1 MADFRKLIE
10 SMNQILEGS
19 WEDDEA
25 ADRAAFDM
33 QPKTNMCPDCEGG
46 RYDPE
51 GECETCGGAGEIFE
65 DGIEE
70 GRDVREM
77 TNKIYHA
84 MDDEILNPRDVAE
97 ACMSYMSE
105 SNVAEMARMN
115 GFFEYE
121 NDEDEDD
128 DEFESVERDDE
139 WGEVVEP
146 LDDISDPMD
155 YDDEDKYDLGEDPW
169 GLGQ

>member
-1 MADFRKLIE
+1 MKTLLE
-10 SMNQILEGS
+10 NMNQIIEGS

-25 ADRAAFDM
+25 ADKAAFDM
-33 QPKTNMCPDCEGG
+33 QPKTNICPDCEGG

-77 TNKIYHA
+77 TNKIWEA
-84 MDDEILNPRDVAE
+84 MDDEMLDPRTVAE
-97 ACMSYMSE
+97 AAMSYMSE
-105 SNVAEMARMN
+105 SQVADMAQIN
-115 GFFEYE
+115 GWFEYE
-121 NDEDEDD
+121 DEDMEEGNEFSGALAAAKATGDDKFKVGSKEYDVTED
-128 DEFESVERDDE
+128 E
-139 WGEVVEP
+139 
-146 LDDISDPMD
+146 
-155 YDDEDKYDLGEDPW
+155 LGEDPW

>member
-1 MADFRKLIE
+1 MTYKMSNMKTLLE
-10 SMNQILEGS
+10 NMNQIIEGS

-25 ADRAAFDM
+25 ADKAAFDM
-33 QPKTNMCPDCEGG
+33 QPKTNICPDCEGG

-77 TNKIYHA
+77 TNKIWEA
-84 MDDEILNPRDVAE
+84 MDDEMLDPRTVAE
-97 ACMSYMSE
+97 AAMSYMSE
-105 SNVAEMARMN
+105 SQVADMAQIN
-115 GFFEYE
+115 GWFEYE
-121 NDEDEDD
+121 DDEEEDD
-128 DEFESVERDDE
+128 DEYVIPNESVE
-139 WGEVVEP
+139 
-146 LDDISDPMD
+146 
-155 YDDEDKYDLGEDPW
+155 DEDYLGEDPW

>member
-1 MADFRKLIE
+1 MANFQKLIE
-10 SMNQILEGS
+10 SMNQIAAES

-33 QPKTNMCPDCEGG
+33 QPKTNICPDCEGG

-70 GRDVREM
+70 GRDVREN
-77 TNKIYHA
+77 TISLLQL
-84 MDDEILNPRDVAE
+84 MDEGVMDPRTVAD
-97 ACMSYMSE
+97 AALSYMSE
-105 SNVAEMARMN
+105 SEVTDMIRANDW
-115 GFFEYE
+115 GFADEDDYE
-121 NDEDEDD
+121 DDEDD
-128 DEFESVERDDE
+128 DDEYVIPNESVE
-139 WGEVVEP
+139 
-146 LDDISDPMD
+146 
-155 YDDEDKYDLGEDPW
+155 DEDYLGEDPW